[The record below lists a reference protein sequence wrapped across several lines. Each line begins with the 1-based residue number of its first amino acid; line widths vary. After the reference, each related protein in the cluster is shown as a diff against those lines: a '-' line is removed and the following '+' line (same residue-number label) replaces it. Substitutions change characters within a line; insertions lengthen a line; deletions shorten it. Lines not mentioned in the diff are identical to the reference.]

1 MTERKKMKRNKSSRL
16 VRKRLGLGLMDSR
29 LVQYIKKSLIKYG
42 AEDAAVAVQHLAS
55 ASVWRDILSFLC
67 SIITR

>member
-1 MTERKKMKRNKSSRL
+1 MKRNEKGSL
-16 VRKRLGLGLMDSR
+16 AQRKRLGLGLMDSQ
-29 LVQYIKKSLIKYG
+29 LMQNVKKSLIKYRAG
-42 AEDAAVAVQHLAS
+42 DAAAVAAEHLAS